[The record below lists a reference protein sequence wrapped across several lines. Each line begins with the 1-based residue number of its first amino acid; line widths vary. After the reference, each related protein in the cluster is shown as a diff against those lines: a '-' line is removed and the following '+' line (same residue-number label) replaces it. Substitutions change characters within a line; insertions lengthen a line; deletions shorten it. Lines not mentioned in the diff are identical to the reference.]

1 MDTSFT
7 RRNNYN
13 KQNEKNNK
21 LGIGD
26 KKTWKKYIR
35 R

>member
-7 RRNNYN
+7 IRNNYN

-21 LGIGD
+21 NNKLGIGD
-26 KKTWKKYIR
+26 KKT
-35 R
+35 